1 MRRPNVTE
9 LLRNSLEICGGLTAV
24 IATLLALGSTVQA
37 TQPAAGDATG
47 IVIVPLQSA
56 TESSELLV
64 PPAPE
69 APLAALQP
77 ADPFVAA
84 GPDFTTAQP
93 TEDVASADHGITIV
107 PTSTVSVEVN
117 GRTYEDVY
125 RSIPYN
131 YTEYLAN
138 PGYRHEATMEILF
151 GQLRPTTVVK
161 QYEPQVIQ
169 NEVPSPYQP
178 YRWSHSER
186 WQYRA
191 PDFRLLDPG
200 CCW

>member
-1 MRRPNVTE
+1 MKLPQVTRILQTATRGSMVVAGLAMAFGASAFAAQSEPGEAAEVVITPRDVAGPE
-9 LLRNSLEICGGLTAV
+9 LA
-24 IATLLALGSTVQA
+24 
-37 TQPAAGDATG
+37 
-47 IVIVPLQSA
+47 
-56 TESSELLV
+56 

-69 APLAALQP
+69 DTELVAVQVEA
-77 ADPFVAA
+77 ADPF
-84 GPDFTTAQP
+84 P
-93 TEDVASADHGITIV
+93 ASPGDESTSNAFGIEIN
-107 PTSTVSVEVN
+107 PAIDSSASVD

-138 PGYRHEATMEILF
+138 PGYRHDATMEILF
-151 GQLRPTTVVK
+151 GEMRPTTIVREY
-161 QYEPQVIQ
+161 QPQVIQ
-169 NEVPSPYQP
+169 NLPPMEYQP

>member
-1 MRRPNVTE
+1 MKLPNVTE
-9 LLRNSLEICGGLTAV
+9 FPCAHLLERCV
-24 IATLLALGSTVQA
+24 IAAAATLVLALGSPVFA
-37 TQPAAGDATG
+37 LQPNGDSSQ
-47 IVIVPLQSA
+47 VVVNPLQSTDA
-56 TESSELLV
+56 SGPELV

-69 APLAALQP
+69 ASEREQLVAIQAE
-77 ADPFVAA
+77 DPFAA
-84 GPDFTTAQP
+84 SP
-93 TEDVASADHGITIV
+93 EDEADAAAHGIEII
-107 PTSTVSVEVN
+107 PAATSSAVVK
-117 GRTYEDVY
+117 GRSYEDVY

-138 PGYRHEATMEILF
+138 PGYRHDAAMEILF
-151 GQLRPTTVVK
+151 GELRPTTIVR

-169 NEVPSPYQP
+169 NLPPMEYQP

-200 CCW
+200 CCQ